1 VKRYESPMVRA
12 RAIVSDTA
20 QATTKARRVAER
32 MTRLPAM
39 VIVDLELAEAPYH
52 VFRWV
57 ACGANRTPQR
67 RRADLVLHLR
77 RSIERPLNGW
87 LEERHLSAALRVLE
101 EAANAVRRHGGY
113 VVPGVQDIALDEYRA
128 AIVGATKN
136 KRASA
141 SESEH
146 ESDALPDVVTDEA
159 LELDAELGDSEQ
171 ADDDNDAG
179 DEGADKNG
187 EEDTAD
193 EAPVS
198 ERIHTGRG
206 RILRALADVVRVAI
220 RSRDIEAAHALSD
233 TLSLLCGE
241 RKAG

>member
-12 RAIVSDTA
+12 RAIVSDRA
-20 QATTKARRVAER
+20 QATRKARRVAER

-101 EAANAVRRHGGY
+101 EAANAVRRRGGY

-128 AIVGATKN
+128 AVAGATKN

-141 SESEH
+141 SEN
-146 ESDALPDVVTDEA
+146 ESDALLDVVTDEA
-159 LELDAELGDSEQ
+159 LELDTELGDSEQ
-171 ADDDNDAG
+171 ADDDDHAD

-198 ERIHTGRG
+198 EQVPTGRG